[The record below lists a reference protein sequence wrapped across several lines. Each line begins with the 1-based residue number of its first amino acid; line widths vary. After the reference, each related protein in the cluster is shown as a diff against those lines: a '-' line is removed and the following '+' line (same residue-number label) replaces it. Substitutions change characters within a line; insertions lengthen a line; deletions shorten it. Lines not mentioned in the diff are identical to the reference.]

1 MIRESLKFICEFFRT
16 VKGKTIWIFQ
26 LFLSSI
32 LGHITSMLL
41 PLIASNIVLYVTD
54 GDVNAAYYSALML
67 GITYLFYNLIW
78 YWNYEAYS
86 YNFKYCYRN
95 IQEQIIDK
103 VFTYD
108 EEFTKKISKAK
119 ILNTNN
125 NDVVSLSLV
134 IDFICEFF
142 MVSIKM
148 LVIIFIFLKANLF
161 VGLAVLLLDIIYINM
176 VNKCNILSTKYLQ
189 GQTKYSD
196 KITDN
201 LSQILNGLRE
211 IKLFNIQS
219 KIKKNFR
226 LTADKWQDQYIL
238 KRRYYNLK
246 EALVPLIVNLGKVTL
261 YVVLIYMTA
270 TKVIEIN
277 MLILLISYY
286 EYLITESNNLMGYTR
301 SFKEYNISLKRI
313 QNILNYKAEKEIEF
327 GLNDNDY
334 IAGLV
339 EFKKVDFS
347 YKNSASIKNISFKA
361 LPNEITALVGHSGS
375 GKSTV
380 VNLLLR
386 LYKIDEGKILIDG
399 ESIYEFS
406 KEIYS
411 NNVVAVNQSPFIFNM
426 SIKRNLLLIEPDF
439 EKCVEACKRVG
450 IHDYIMTLPKGY
462 NTVLKENASNFS
474 GGQRQLIALART
486 LLSKAEVLIFD
497 EITSSLDPMLVDHI
511 KEILEDLK
519 KDHTIILI
527 THKKDVMSI
536 ADKIIVLNK
545 GQIVGKGTHEELLK
559 ENKYYIDLQ
568 NNNYSSSNKKMY
580 DEADNSVET
589 LVENE
594 KK

>member
-1 MIRESLKFICEFFRT
+1 MIKESFNFISDFFKT

-26 LFLSSI
+26 LFFSSV
-32 LGHITSMLL
+32 LGHIASLIL
-41 PLIASNIVLYVTD
+41 PFLASNIVLYVTN
-54 GDVNAAYYSALML
+54 GDINSAYTNTFLLAV
-67 GITYLFYNLIW
+67 TYIFYNLIW

-108 EEFTKKISKAK
+108 EDFTKKISKAK

-125 NDVVSLSLV
+125 TDVVSLSLV
-134 IDFICEFF
+134 IDFICEFLI
-142 MVSIKM
+142 VSIKM
-148 LVIIFIFLKANLF
+148 LVIIFIFLRANVF
-161 VGLAVLLLDIIYINM
+161 IGIAVLILDFFYIKM
-176 VNKCNILSTKYLQ
+176 VNSCNVLSTKYLH
-189 GQTKYSD
+189 GQTKYTD

-211 IKLFNIQS
+211 IKLFNIQN
-219 KIKKNFR
+219 KIKKNFNI
-226 LTADKWQDQYIL
+226 TADKWQQQYIL

-246 EALVPLIVNLGKVTL
+246 DALVPLVVNLGKVTL

-270 TKVIEIN
+270 SDTIEIN
-277 MLILLISYY
+277 SMILLISYY

-301 SFKEYNISLKRI
+301 NFKEYSISLKRI
-313 QNILNYKAEKEIEF
+313 KNILNYKPDKEITF

-339 EFKKVDFS
+339 EFEKVSFS
-347 YKNSASIKNISFKA
+347 YKNSSSINDISFKA

-375 GKSTV
+375 GKSTI

-386 LYKIDEGKILIDG
+386 LYKIDNGKILIDG

-426 SIKRNLLLIEPDF
+426 SIKKNLMLIEQNF
-439 EKCVEACKRVG
+439 EKCVDACKRVG

-462 NTVLKENASNFS
+462 NTVLKENASNLS
-474 GGQRQLIALART
+474 GGQKQLLAIART
-486 LLSKAEVLIFD
+486 LLSNAEVLIFD

-536 ADKIIVLNK
+536 ADNIIVLHK
-545 GQIVGKGTHEELLK
+545 GKIVGNGSHEELLIK
-559 ENKYYIDLQ
+559 NKYYIDLQ
-568 NNNYSSSNKKMY
+568 TNNYSSSNKKEY
-580 DEADNSVET
+580 VEDDCTIET